1 VANPTPTSTLE
12 LSGWGNLPQA
22 RCRVTRPDTHSR
34 LSPIVTG
41 GPVPS
46 LIPRGLGRSYG
57 DPALD
62 DRGLVVDLTRLDA
75 MLDFDPGTG
84 ILGCQAGVSLGDI
97 LDTFVP
103 RGWTLPVMPGTR
115 FVTVG
120 GAIAAD
126 VHGKNHHQVGSFAA
140 CLVDLDLMLAS
151 GETMHCSREAESDA
165 FWATVG
171 GMGLT
176 GIVTEARIRLEP
188 VETAYCRV
196 SSLRTRDLDET
207 LERFES
213 TANASPYSV
222 AWVDCLARGRSLGRS
237 VLMFGGMASHDELPA
252 KARNEPLQAA
262 TGLNLAVPLP
272 MPSFALNP
280 LTVKAFNTAYYASH
294 RDGTRI
300 VDARSF
306 FHPLDGIADWN
317 RVYGRRGFVQYQALL
332 PPSTS
337 RRGLIELLGAISEAR
352 AASFLSVLKTT
363 GPASGGMLSYLEPG
377 HTLALD
383 LPNTGEPLRRLAHRL
398 DEILLRHGGR
408 LYLAKDALTT
418 AEAFAAMYPTL
429 PAFRAVK
436 ARLDPN
442 RRFVSIQARRLGI
455 VEDP

>member
-1 VANPTPTSTLE
+1 MVQAHPGTTVE
-12 LSGWGNLPQA
+12 LSGWGNLPRE
-22 RCRVTRPDTHSR
+22 RCRVARPDSRSR
-34 LSPIVTG
+34 LTPMIADETG
-41 GPVPS
+41 AS
-46 LIPRGLGRSYG
+46 LIPRGLGRAYG
-57 DPALD
+57 DSALNQ
-62 DRGLVVDLTRLDA
+62 RGLVVDLTRLDA
-75 MLDFDPGTG
+75 LIDFDPGSG
-84 ILGCQAGVSLGDI
+84 VLSCQGGVSLGDI

-126 VHGKNHHQVGSFAA
+126 VHGKNHHQVGSFAS

-151 GETMHCSREAESDA
+151 GEALRCSRDSEPEA

-176 GIVTEARIRLEP
+176 GIVTAARIRLKP
-188 VETAYCRV
+188 IETAYCRV
-196 SSLRTRDLDET
+196 TELRTRDLDET

-222 AWVDCLARGRSLGRS
+222 AWVDCLAQGRSLGRS
-237 VLMFGGMASHDELPA
+237 VLMFGDEATLEELPA
-252 KARNEPLQAA
+252 RAKAQPLRPPR
-262 TGLNLAVPLP
+262 GLALSIPFQLP
-272 MPSFALNP
+272 SITLNP
-280 LTVKAFNTAYYASH
+280 LTVRAFNTAYYATH
-294 RDGTRI
+294 GTGTKI

-332 PPSTS
+332 PPATS
-337 RRGLIELLGAISEAR
+337 RRGLVELLGAISEAR

-383 LPNTGEPLRRLAHRL
+383 LPNTGEPLRRFARRL

-429 PAFRAVK
+429 SAFRSVK

-442 RRFVSIQARRLGI
+442 HRFISSQARRLGI
-455 VEDP
+455 VEEP

>member
-1 VANPTPTSTLE
+1 MAHSTPTSTVE
-12 LSGWGNLPQA
+12 LSGWGNLPTA
-22 RCRVTRPDTHSR
+22 RCRVARPDSR
-34 LSPIVTG
+34 STLSPIVTG
-41 GPVPS
+41 EPVPS
-46 LIPRGLGRSYG
+46 LIPRGLGRAYG

-62 DRGLVVDLTRLDA
+62 ERGLVVDLTRLDA
-75 MLDFDPGTG
+75 MLDFDADGGVLT
-84 ILGCQAGVSLGDI
+84 CQGGVSLDDI
-97 LDTFVP
+97 LDTFIP
-103 RGWTLPVMPGTR
+103 RGWTLSVMPGTR

-140 CLVDLDLMLAS
+140 SLVDLDLLCAS
-151 GETMHCSREAESDA
+151 GETLRCSRDVEPDA
-165 FWATVG
+165 FLATVG

-176 GIVTEARIRLEP
+176 GIVTEARIRLERI
-188 VETAYCRV
+188 ETAYCRV
-196 SSLRTRDLDET
+196 TELRTRDLDET

-213 TANASPYSV
+213 TANASPFSV

-237 VLMFGGMASHDELPA
+237 VLMFGDMATRDELPA
-252 KARNEPLQAA
+252 KARHEPLRASS
-262 TGLNLAVPLP
+262 GLNLAVPFP
-272 MPSFALNP
+272 MPSIALNP

-294 RDGTRI
+294 RAGTKL
-300 VDARSF
+300 VDSRSF

-337 RRGLIELLGAISEAR
+337 RRGLVELLGAISEAR

-383 LPNTGEPLRRLAHRL
+383 LPNTGEPLRRLARRL

-418 AEAFAAMYPTL
+418 AETFAAMYPTL

-442 RRFVSIQARRLGI
+442 RRFVSNQARRLGI
-455 VEDP
+455 VEEP